1 MPGRN
6 PKVYLPLFLFLLI
19 LVSGIALRLYQIDYN
34 FDGDEIFSVKAA
46 SGSFSRMID
55 VSIEDRPHP
64 PLHNILLFFWIKVF
78 GSSEVSVRMLS
89 VLASLLFLLVLY
101 RLALL
106 LMPVWPALFV
116 LSIGSLS
123 PFFIYYGQQ
132 ARPYSLT
139 CLFAAL
145 SVYLLLKVQKDPST
159 RNAVLYFSSCT
170 ALVYTQYIGV
180 FIILPQLGAVIF
192 SKIPNKKKV
201 LSYGCAG
208 MLSIIFWI
216 ALCSVNEPI
225 TMGIERVAWIDKPDL
240 FSFATLYISPFGFS
254 PIKGGTKL
262 LIGLI
267 AVILSSIVI
276 KYRSVNREK
285 VVLFGALALFGPLA
299 VYLVSLYGPVS
310 VWASRQLIGPIV
322 FFVCLLGL
330 ALALFRGWLR
340 TLLGL
345 ILVAWCILNVPNA
358 FPENS
363 KPPWRI
369 IAGLISQKQ
378 HNQKIVVQEPW
389 VGEPLSYYLNKD
401 VYYLNNSENSLGR
414 EGQFVFVCRP
424 FACDKLNEVQSKYKV
439 IETETISWGRY
450 REKTINVQF
459 VGNEK

>member
-1 MPGRN
+1 
-6 PKVYLPLFLFLLI
+6 
-19 LVSGIALRLYQIDYN
+19 
-34 FDGDEIFSVKAA
+34 
-46 SGSFSRMID
+46 
-55 VSIEDRPHP
+55 
-64 PLHNILLFFWIKVF
+64 
-78 GSSEVSVRMLS
+78 
-89 VLASLLFLLVLY
+89 
-101 RLALL
+101 
-106 LMPVWPALFV
+106 
-116 LSIGSLS
+116 
-123 PFFIYYGQQ
+123 
-132 ARPYSLT
+132 
-139 CLFAAL
+139 
-145 SVYLLLKVQKDPST
+145 
-159 RNAVLYFSSCT
+159 
-170 ALVYTQYIGV
+170 V

-424 FACDKLNEVQSKYKV
+424 FACDKLNEIQSKHK
-439 IETETISWGRY
+439 ILETETIHWGRH
-450 REKTINVQF
+450 REKTINVHF
-459 VGNEK
+459 VGNEI